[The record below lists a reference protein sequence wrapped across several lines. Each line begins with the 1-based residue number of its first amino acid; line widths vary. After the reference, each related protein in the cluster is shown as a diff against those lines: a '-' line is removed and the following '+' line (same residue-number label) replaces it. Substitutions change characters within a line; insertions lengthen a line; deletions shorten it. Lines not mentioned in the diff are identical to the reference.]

1 MDNVHRN
8 PDFVTQNTP
17 QKFTD
22 LCHRMCGGLS
32 SKHQHPTL
40 REERVLAGGAPG
52 RPRTADVFNSHA
64 MSRDLYQDL
73 AQPALAA
80 YLEGLIPPRPPVLRE
95 MEARARS
102 TRFPIVGPAVGQLFY
117 LLTRARGAR
126 RVFEMGSGFG
136 YSTAWFAMGVRDNG
150 GGQVFH
156 VVWDEALS
164 RSARDF
170 LGRLGLL
177 DILQFRVREAVGELR
192 RTEGEFDIV
201 FSDIDKEGYPASLP
215 VIKQHLAPG
224 GLMLVDNMFW
234 RGRVLDPAVTDA
246 ETRAIREFTSAVFAD
261 PEFTSTIIPL
271 RDGVLLA
278 RKG

>member
-1 MDNVHRN
+1 
-8 PDFVTQNTP
+8 
-17 QKFTD
+17 
-22 LCHRMCGGLS
+22 
-32 SKHQHPTL
+32 
-40 REERVLAGGAPG
+40 
-52 RPRTADVFNSHA
+52 

-73 AQPALAA
+73 AQPVLAA
-80 YLEGLIPPRPPVLRE
+80 YLEGLIPPRPPVLQE
-95 MEARARS
+95 METHARS

-117 LLTRARGAR
+117 LLTRVRGAR

-136 YSTAWFAMGVRDNG
+136 YSTAWFAMAVRDNG

-164 RSARDF
+164 RSAGVY
-170 LGRLGLL
+170 LGRLGLQGV
-177 DILQFRVREAVGELR
+177 LQFRVGEAVDELR
-192 RTEGEFDIV
+192 RTDGDFDII

-234 RGRVLDPAVTDA
+234 RGRVLDRRVTDA

-278 RKG
+278 RKA